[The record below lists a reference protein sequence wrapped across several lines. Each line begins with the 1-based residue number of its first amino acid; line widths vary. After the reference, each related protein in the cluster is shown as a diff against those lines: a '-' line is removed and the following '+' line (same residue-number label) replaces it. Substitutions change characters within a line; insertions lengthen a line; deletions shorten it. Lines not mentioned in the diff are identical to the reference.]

1 MRGEVLSPA
10 AHRRHPTGLEPCH
23 LFGYAGITRSAWV
36 YSSVVFERLTADQ
49 QVPGSNPGMPF
60 IHGHLTPGAV
70 AVGTY
75 KRTEVEFAAS
85 HLDDVV
91 MWCDVRWRSMVTAW

>member
-1 MRGEVLSPA
+1 MLVSPGQ
-10 AHRRHPTGLEPCH
+10 H
-23 LFGYAGITRSAWV
+23 GYIAQW
-36 YSSVVFERLTADQ
+36 FERLTADQ

-60 IHGHLTPGAV
+60 IHGLLTPGAV